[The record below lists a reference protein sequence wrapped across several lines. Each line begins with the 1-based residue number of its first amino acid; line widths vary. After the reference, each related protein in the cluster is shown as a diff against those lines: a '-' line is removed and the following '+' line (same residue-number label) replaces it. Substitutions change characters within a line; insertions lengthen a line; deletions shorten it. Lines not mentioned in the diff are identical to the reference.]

1 MLWALSTTQGYIR
14 AGQLTVGALGPV
26 NHTGLYQGWSAH
38 SWCFGPCQ
46 PHRVISGL
54 VSSQLVLWA
63 LSTTQGYIRAGQ
75 LTVGALGPVNH
86 TGLYQGWSAHRWCFG
101 PCQPHR
107 VISGLVSSQMVLWAL
122 STTQGYIRAGQ
133 LTAGA
138 LGPVNHTGLYQGWSA
153 HSWCFGPCQP
163 HRVISG
169 LVSSQLVLWALSTTQ
184 GYIRAGQLTVG
195 ALGPVNHTGLYQ
207 GWSAHSWC
215 FGPCQPHSYIR
226 AGQLTVGAL
235 GPVNHTG
242 LYQGWSAHSWC
253 FEPCQPHRV
262 ISGLVSSQLVL
273 WAPSTTQGYIRA
285 GQFTAGALNPVNH
298 TGLYQGWSPHSWC
311 FEPCQ
316 PHSVISGLVTSQLVL

>member
-14 AGQLTVGALGPV
+14 AGHLTAGALNSV
-26 NHTGLYQGWSAH
+26 NHTALYQGWSPH
-38 SWCFGPCQ
+38 SWCFEPCQ

-75 LTVGALGPVNH
+75 LTAGALGPVNH
-86 TGLYQGWSAHRWCFG
+86 TGLCQGWSAHSWCFG
-101 PCQPHR
+101 PCQPHSYIR
-107 VISGLVSSQMVLWAL
+107 AGQLTVGALSPVNHTGLVSSQLVLWAL

-163 HRVISG
+163 R
-169 LVSSQLVLWALSTTQ
+169 
-184 GYIRAGQLTVG
+184 
-195 ALGPVNHTGLYQ
+195 
-207 GWSAHSWC
+207 
-215 FGPCQPHSYIR
+215 SYIR
-226 AGQLTVGAL
+226 AGQLTAGAL

-273 WAPSTTQGYIRA
+273 WALSTTQGYIRA

-298 TGLYQGWSPHSWC
+298 TGLYQGWSAHSWC

-316 PHSVISGLVTSQLVL
+316 PHRVISGLVTSQLVL